1 MFQLSVSGLRHLLTQ
16 WAVRRQLHEGG
27 ELLFQMMRRR
37 IAQQRLHP
45 LSVAREQRRQQV
57 IVLTEASAEVPRRA
71 VLRAVFQL
79 RKRFL

>member
-1 MFQLSVSGLRHLLTQ
+1 
-16 WAVRRQLHEGG
+16 
-27 ELLFQMMRRR
+27 MMRRR
-37 IAQQRLHP
+37 IAQQRLRP